1 MGDNITLE
9 CFLSL
14 LDRAEAVIEKDNL
27 LEEREEFGYS
37 VKDKEIK
44 EESIDRFEEMSSC
57 HNCKACLDRTIFAE
71 PILNQNPKILF
82 VAPMPEGSTIFS
94 SFSNDYFLKWISA
107 IKLTRR
113 DIALTTLIKCPVK
126 EFSKEYAD
134 ICKVHLRDEMN
145 MLKPKTMVLLGQSV
159 SSYMLRRSGD
169 MDSVFRKRKFSVNS
183 IPVFCTYSPLDLV
196 NNRALRVPI
205 WEDLKFISSFLGEG
219 ENK

>member
-57 HNCKACLDRTIFAE
+57 HKCKACLDRTIFAE
-71 PILNQNPKILF
+71 PILNQNPNILF

-94 SFSNDYFLKWISA
+94 PSSNDYFLKWISA

-196 NNRALRVPI
+196 QNRALRVPV
-205 WEDLKFISSFLGEG
+205 WEDLQYISSFLKEG
-219 ENK
+219 EKA

>member
-37 VKDKEIK
+37 VRDKEIK

-57 HNCKACLDRTIFAE
+57 HKCKACLDRTIFAE
-71 PILNQNPKILF
+71 PILNQNPNILF

>member
-37 VKDKEIK
+37 VRDKEIK
-44 EESIDRFEEMSSC
+44 EESIDRFEEISSC
-57 HNCKACLDRTIFAE
+57 HKCKACLERSIFAE

-94 SFSNDYFLKWISA
+94 PSSNDYFLKWISA

-169 MDSVFRKRKFSVNS
+169 MDSVFRMRKFSVNS
-183 IPVFCTYSPLDLV
+183 IPVFCTYSPFDLV
-196 NNRALRVPI
+196 NNRSLRAPI

-219 ENK
+219 EGK

>member
-37 VKDKEIK
+37 VRDKEIK

-57 HNCKACLDRTIFAE
+57 HKCKACLDRTIFAE

-196 NNRALRVPI
+196 QNRALRVPV
-205 WEDLKFISSFLGEG
+205 WEDLQYISSFLKEG
-219 ENK
+219 EKA

>member
-1 MGDNITLE
+1 MDDNITLE

>member
-37 VKDKEIK
+37 VRDKEIK

-57 HNCKACLDRTIFAE
+57 HKCKACLDRTIFAE

-94 SFSNDYFLKWISA
+94 SSSNDYFLKWISA

-183 IPVFCTYSPLDLV
+183 IPVFCTYSAVGLV
-196 NNRALRVPI
+196 NNRALRAPI
-205 WEDLKFISSFLGEG
+205 WEDVKVSSSFLGEG

>member
-37 VKDKEIK
+37 VRDKEIK
-44 EESIDRFEEMSSC
+44 EESIDRIEEMSSC
-57 HNCKACLDRTIFAE
+57 HKCKACLDRTIFAE

-94 SFSNDYFLKWISA
+94 PSSNDYFLKWISA

>member
-1 MGDNITLE
+1 
-9 CFLSL
+9 
-14 LDRAEAVIEKDNL
+14 
-27 LEEREEFGYS
+27 
-37 VKDKEIK
+37 
-44 EESIDRFEEMSSC
+44 MSSC
-57 HNCKACLDRTIFAE
+57 HKCKACLDRTIFAE

-94 SFSNDYFLKWISA
+94 PSSNDYFLKWISA

>member
-1 MGDNITLE
+1 M
-9 CFLSL
+9 
-14 LDRAEAVIEKDNL
+14 
-27 LEEREEFGYS
+27 
-37 VKDKEIK
+37 
-44 EESIDRFEEMSSC
+44 
-57 HNCKACLDRTIFAE
+57 
-71 PILNQNPKILF
+71 NQNPKILF
-82 VAPMPEGSTIFS
+82 VSAMPEGSTIFS

-169 MDSVFRKRKFSVNS
+169 MDSVFRKRKFSV
-183 IPVFCTYSPLDLV
+183 
-196 NNRALRVPI
+196 
-205 WEDLKFISSFLGEG
+205 
-219 ENK
+219 

>member
-37 VKDKEIK
+37 VRDKEIK

-57 HNCKACLDRTIFAE
+57 HKCKACLDRTIFAE
-71 PILNQNPKILF
+71 PILHQNPNILL

-94 SFSNDYFLKWISA
+94 PSSNDYFLKWISA

-145 MLKPKTMVLLGQSV
+145 MLKPKTIVLLGQSV

>member
-1 MGDNITLE
+1 MGDDLTLE

-14 LDRAEAVIEKDNL
+14 LDRAEAVIDKDYL
-27 LEEREEFGYS
+27 FEERDGFEYS
-37 VKDKEIK
+37 VKEI
-44 EESIDRFEEMSSC
+44 EREMETVDEFEEISSC
-57 HNCKACLDRTIFAE
+57 HKCNACLERSIFAE
-71 PILNQNPKILF
+71 PILNPNPKILF
-82 VAPMPEGSTIFS
+82 VSPMPEGTGIFS
-94 SFSNDYFLKWISA
+94 SSSYDYFMKWVNA

-113 DIALTTLIKCPVK
+113 EIALTTLIKCPVK
-126 EFSKEYAD
+126 EFTKEYAD
-134 ICKVHLRDEMN
+134 ICKEHLRDEMN

-196 NNRALRVPI
+196 RNRALRVPI

-219 ENK
+219 DDK